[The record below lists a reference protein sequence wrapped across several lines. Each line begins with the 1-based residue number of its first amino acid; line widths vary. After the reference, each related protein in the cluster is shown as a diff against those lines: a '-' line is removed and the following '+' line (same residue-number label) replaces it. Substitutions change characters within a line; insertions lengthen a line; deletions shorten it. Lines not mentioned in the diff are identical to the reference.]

1 MALLQSNSILGI
13 SVTGLSSLPLS
24 GFTKATPF
32 TCSVVPNEGFNEAS
46 VTQTYYLIWWFGDG
60 TYQLGYNVQHTY
72 DWPGIYEIKL
82 GAFNF
87 NNSII
92 SVSGSSG
99 TDTLSSL
106 LLRIGNT
113 DFNLIGPGIQQRTF
127 STLVTAGNYLTDNL
141 AWNYSAWPD
150 LSSGQPSTYGAI
162 WHGYQSC
169 KSGTASGAI
178 PLAFNFTLNNPVL
191 SSIVFDFYSEKSFSQ
206 PATEVLNS
214 QYSRLRPQWRFT
226 TVPKVDTDDGS
237 VFTSYTPLTG
247 TEIRILSSGVP
258 SPDGVLIGYS
268 GTIYFYY
275 IDDLPSQYTTVLTT
289 YDSSLGYVYT
299 LSAGLN
305 TPTLWVI
312 YNTEN
317 IYNPQKFEYGNLP
330 SYSNAAVTLSS
341 QYYIQALTPDHIS
354 FTLDGYL
361 PLYSTYWPY
370 VESKFITT
378 VNSPVYTDTRAYL
391 SDKPLLQLPYVGL
404 IDQFNTGNIINI
416 SLSANSSPSN
426 SAIVTFNNKPLSLSA
441 NSIGTIAVLSNFA
454 SGSFVR
460 YNNDVNYTGGWF
472 ETTFTPYSIGTV
484 QLSGIAPINTST
496 LEGGITYIIDPSASS
511 LSGFNPSTLV
521 VPGSIVTISVSGSST
536 QIQVTDYY
544 NTLYSRKFNE
554 GFDYGPVLKQY
565 ALQSTINENTVFFDN
580 YLTTVA
586 GTSAEVDEN
595 FGAKIYEKIANF
607 TANVSDPSTC
617 NVNEFYSIA
626 KSLQVEYDNY
636 NFNSP
641 PALRQVFDT
650 FSIPQSK
657 LWGSRSLFNRDFS
670 LSAHTNLGR
679 VLTAYNID
687 TTIISAGQKIVANSI
702 INPQYFELIEVPLIT
717 SYSVV
722 TAFNLQ
728 YLFPTTAYPINTY
741 PLSSYPLSAFF
752 GAGLQTPV
760 KLYYKF
766 YVYDP
771 TPNLTQVEGVI
782 NWDDQYTTLSEHV
795 SSNVDWVKDGGKLEQ
810 IFSFNIHKGLGLI
823 Q

>member
-99 TDTLSSL
+99 TDALSSL

-178 PLAFNFTLNNPVL
+178 PLAFNFAVNNPVL
-191 SSIVFDFYSEKSFSQ
+191 SSIVFNFYSEKSFSQ
-206 PATEVLNS
+206 PATEVLPS

-226 TVPKVDTDDGS
+226 TVPKVDTDDGN

-247 TEIRILSSGVP
+247 TEVRILSSGVP
-258 SPDGVLIGYS
+258 SPSGVLIGYS

-330 SYSNAAVTLSS
+330 SYSNAAVILSS

-426 SAIVTFNNKPLSLSA
+426 SAIVTFNNNPLSLSA

-460 YNNDVNYTGGWF
+460 YNNDVNYAGGWF
-472 ETTFTPYSIGTV
+472 ETTFTPFSIGTV

-496 LEGGITYIIDPSASS
+496 LQGGITYIIDPSASP
-511 LSGFNPSTLV
+511 LSGFNPNTLV
-521 VPGSIVTISVSGSST
+521 VPGSIATTLVSGSST
-536 QIQVTDYY
+536 PIQVIDYY

-607 TANVSDPSTC
+607 TANVSDPITC

-679 VLTAYNID
+679 VLTAYNVD
-687 TTIISAGQKIVANSI
+687 TTIISAGQKIVVNSI
-702 INPQYFELIEVPLIT
+702 FNPQYFELIEVPLIT

-771 TPNLTQVEGVI
+771 TPNLTQAEGVI
-782 NWDDQYTTLSEHV
+782 NWDDEYTTLSEHV